1 MSTYD
6 DIKQLEDKFVNVELL
21 NDNQICDDVVK
32 LNYFIKILTGLKTIR
47 ENTLSES
54 TKNND
59 TDLKDYSIK
68 FKSSNLQ
75 DKDKLTT
82 YFNKMDLLKQELHST
97 IVINFKDLKSTIESE
112 ESKDHYKRYFTKRSS
127 PRIDIKKHE
136 VRE

>member
-82 YFNKMDLLKQELHST
+82 YYKLLPTMLKKFFT
-97 IVINFKDLKSTIESE
+97 IEDINFKELKKHIESE